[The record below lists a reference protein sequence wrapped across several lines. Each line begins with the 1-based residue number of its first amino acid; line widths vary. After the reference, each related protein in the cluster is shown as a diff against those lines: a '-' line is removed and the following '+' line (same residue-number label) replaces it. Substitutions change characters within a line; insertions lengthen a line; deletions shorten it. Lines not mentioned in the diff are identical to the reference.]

1 MRTGCPM
8 HIVTVLPRQ
17 KQLGKGHSKRLSR
30 KARHRLEIIDWYN
43 QVSERKSRTG
53 LKDPSLTCRHFGIER
68 SYFYRWYGR
77 FKKHGIA
84 GLENRTSRP
93 KRVRR
98 ETVGAEIVEEIRRIR
113 QKNPTYSA
121 KKIRPILLRY
131 YEEHEVPCRST
142 ISNVIKRHNFFFRAD
157 TKPFKRRSKS
167 GVRAFERRRVKGKA
181 ELWLRSENITQLW
194 TRPRTPKDKPCVERM
209 IGTLQTECLDY
220 LIGPMSVSELQAEI
234 DSWLKKYYS
243 YRPHE
248 SLGFLTPHDAIT

>member
-8 HIVTVLPRQ
+8 HIVTVLPHQ

-53 LKDPSLTCRHFGIER
+53 LKDASLTCRHFGIER

-98 ETVGAEIVEEIRRIR
+98 ETVGAEIVEETRRIS

-142 ISNVIKRHNFFFRAD
+142 ISNVIKSHNFFSGR
-157 TKPFKRRSKS
+157 TPSRSKD
-167 GVRAFERRRVKGKA
+167 GRKA
-181 ELWLRSENITQLW
+181 EWGPPISCGICFPSPLSG
-194 TRPRTPKDKPCVERM
+194 RTC
-209 IGTLQTECLDY
+209 TL
-220 LIGPMSVSELQAEI
+220 V
-234 DSWLKKYYS
+234 
-243 YRPHE
+243 
-248 SLGFLTPHDAIT
+248 

>member
-8 HIVTVLPRQ
+8 HIATVLPHQ

-53 LKDPSLTCRHFGIER
+53 LKDASLTCRHFGIGR

-98 ETVGAEIVEEIRRIR
+98 ETVAAEIVEETRRIR

-131 YEEHEVPCRST
+131 YEEHKVPCCST

-167 GVRAFERRRVKGKA
+167 GVRAFERRR
-181 ELWLRSENITQLW
+181 
-194 TRPRTPKDKPCVERM
+194 TR
-209 IGTLQTECLDY
+209 G
-220 LIGPMSVSELQAEI
+220 
-234 DSWLKKYYS
+234 
-243 YRPHE
+243 RP
-248 SLGFLTPHDAIT
+248 SCG